1 MLTPHVFGGE
11 TGQLLQSRFSRF
23 ISAQRSDSGR
33 VVGKRETSIQADDF
47 RIARDSGG
55 RSKFTQ
61 NPGPAE
67 EGPTDDTAVP
77 KTSQGDSVM
86 TVVTSAGSPF

>member
-1 MLTPHVFGGE
+1 VAVWEISDWQRACGRQAGSYPE
-11 TGQLLQSRFSRF
+11 TGLE
-23 ISAQRSDSGR
+23 SAKPTSGPPA
-33 VVGKRETSIQADDF
+33 SPSFNF

-55 RSKFTQ
+55 GSKFTQ

-67 EGPTDDTAVP
+67 KGPTDDTAVP